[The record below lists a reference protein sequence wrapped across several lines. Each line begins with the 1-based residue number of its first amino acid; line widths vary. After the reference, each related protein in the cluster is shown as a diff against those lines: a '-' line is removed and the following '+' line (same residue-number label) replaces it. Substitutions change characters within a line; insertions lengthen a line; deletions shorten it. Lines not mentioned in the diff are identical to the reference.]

1 MLLHE
6 AVRKA
11 RKDLGLSQQ
20 KLADAAGIQRRQLA
34 TLEQGGNVT
43 LATVRKVLGQLPNL
57 ETFTLDTIKVQI
69 SEADSS
75 RIAADM
81 FGRSLEM
88 LGFTLRNI
96 GARMQGGQTTEQDLA
111 AVKKLVTIFSN
122 TVASREDIESWSTG
136 VYPDTEAVSKI
147 EAELEAESQSEPE
160 PEDDE
165 PLSE

>member
-69 SEADSS
+69 SEADSRS
-75 RIAADM
+75 IANAM

-96 GARMQGGQTTEQDLA
+96 GARMQGGQPTEADLA
-111 AVKKLVTIFSN
+111 AVKKLFALFAD
-122 TVASREDIESWSTG
+122 TVASKDDVESWSSG
-136 VYPDTEAVSKI
+136 VYPDTEAVVQI
-147 EAELEAESQSEPE
+147 EAGLEAESEPE
-160 PEDDE
+160 PEPEEDE
-165 PLSE
+165 PRGE